1 MSRVNRTDSG
11 NYTRPATI
19 KAPAAYVDNG
29 SGGNANANQYTIVC
43 SPFVHLFSGNFGRGT
58 SRPFM
63 FQQLYPTAHH
73 WAEMRWRNDVVI
85 DATMIMEL
93 DGRVFQILGAIDP
106 DMEHVK
112 ILLPLV
118 EYQAKGT
125 RKVS

>member
-11 NYTRPATI
+11 NYTRPAFIQTQ
-19 KAPAAYVDNG
+19 AAYVDNG
-29 SGGNANANQYTIVC
+29 SGGNLNAGQWTTLC

-58 SRPFM
+58 SRPFQY
-63 FQQLYPTAHH
+63 QQLYPMAHH

-85 DATMIMEL
+85 DATMTMLI
-93 DGRVFQILGAIDP
+93 DGRRYQILGAIDP

-118 EYQAKGT
+118 EYQAQGT
-125 RKVS
+125 RKVG